1 MPCISILLPVRNGAA
16 TLAEALDSIARQS
29 FTDYE
34 LIAVNDAS
42 DDATVALLQQYR
54 AQDQRLR
61 ILDNPRPGLVNALNL
76 GLGEAGGELVA
87 RMDADDRMHPQ
98 RLQRQRDWLQAHP
111 GYDVVGCRVAL
122 FPVEAVRSG
131 MRHYVDWLNRCL
143 SPEQIHQDIY
153 LESPLAHPSVMFRR
167 RTVLAH
173 GGYRDGDFPE
183 DYELWLR
190 LHQQGLRFGK
200 VDEILLDWREHP
212 ERVSRRDPRCT
223 RAAFDRIRA
232 QYLSRDPLLRQQR
245 PLAIWGAGRKTRRRV
260 RPLLELGHRPD
271 AWIDIDPR
279 KLGQRLD
286 GVPVQPPAWIL
297 EQPVRPL
304 VFIYVA
310 SHGAREDIAAWL
322 QTHGLQPGQDYY
334 QVG

>member
-1 MPCISILLPVRNGAA
+1 MPRISILLPVRNGAA
-16 TLAEALDSIARQS
+16 TLPEALDSIRSQT

-34 LIAVNDAS
+34 VVAVNDAS
-42 DDATVALLQQYR
+42 DDATAAVLQQYR
-54 AQDQRLR
+54 SRDPRLR
-61 ILDNPRPGLVNALNL
+61 LLHNPEPGLVNALNH
-76 GLGEAGGELVA
+76 GLGQARGELIA

-98 RLQRQRDWLQAHP
+98 RLQYQQDWLQAHP
-111 GYDVVGCRVAL
+111 DHGVVGSRVKL
-122 FPVEAVRSG
+122 FPNAAVRKG
-131 MRHYVDWLNRCL
+131 MRHYVDWLNRTL
-143 SPEQIHQDIY
+143 TPAQIHQDIY

-167 RTVLAH
+167 RIVLAQ

-190 LHQQGLRFGK
+190 LHQLGVRFGK
-200 VDEILLDWREHP
+200 VDATLLEWRERP
-212 ERVSRRDPRCT
+212 DRVSRCDPRCS

-232 QYLSRDPLLRQQR
+232 RYLSRDPLLQQQR

-260 RPLLELGHRPD
+260 RPLLERGRRPA

-286 GVPVQPPAWIL
+286 GVPVQPPAWLL
-297 EQPVRPL
+297 EQPVRPVVL
-304 VFIYVA
+304 VYIA
-310 SHGAREDIAAWL
+310 SHGAREEVAAWL
-322 QTHGLQPGQDYY
+322 QTHGLQPGRDYY